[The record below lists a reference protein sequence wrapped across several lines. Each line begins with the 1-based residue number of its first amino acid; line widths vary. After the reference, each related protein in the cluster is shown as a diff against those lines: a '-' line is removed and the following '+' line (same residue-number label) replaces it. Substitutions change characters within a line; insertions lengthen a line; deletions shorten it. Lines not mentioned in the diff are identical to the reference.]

1 MTGLERQDARVK
13 LRQYFRQMGFERLGR
28 TPYYA
33 LPLNQV
39 TPSVTELLGGTP
51 PGG

>member
-1 MTGLERQDARVK
+1 
-13 LRQYFRQMGFERLGR
+13 MGFRRLGR

-39 TPSVTELLGGTP
+39 TPDAAELLGGDRGPTP
-51 PGG
+51 D

>member
-1 MTGLERQDARVK
+1 
-13 LRQYFRQMGFERLGR
+13 MGFERLGR

-39 TPSVTELLGGTP
+39 TPTAAELLAP
-51 PGG
+51 